1 MEGCAMGRHF
11 GDGFHPR
18 RSRITT
24 QPASPPPRPSS
35 GLERLTI
42 EVRNTKQLFHN
53 DKMIGCT
60 SNMTPIHNPLISVI
74 IVVWNGRA
82 TIVRWLHAVRDQIL
96 PSEELEMIVVVNG
109 STDDPADIARSVP
122 QVI

>member
-1 MEGCAMGRHF
+1 MEGCAMGRHL

-60 SNMTPIHNPLISVI
+60 SNLTPIHNPLISVI
-74 IVVWNGRA
+74 TAVLTVSATSGRCH
-82 TIVRWLHAVRDQIL
+82 IAVPAQRL
-96 PSEELEMIVVVNG
+96 PPNPLEL
-109 STDDPADIARSVP
+109 
-122 QVI
+122 